1 VNEANIRKVVDMLD
15 LGECLKGHSGW
26 LTAHCPFALEN
37 HSGGKD
43 RNPSFGI
50 RINDNGR
57 SGYYCFS
64 CGAAGSLTKLV
75 RLVYLRD
82 GEPRKAL
89 SMAALA
95 ESYETEIDFLEY
107 EEGLSEVSEEQL
119 DPVMYSAMYPL
130 ATEVEAARRYMQR
143 RGVTIEAALLADLRY
158 DPDYSRIMFP
168 VMDQMK
174 TLFGYVGRSVYDN
187 AKPRVF
193 TYPPLKKTKHLLGGH
208 LVRDKFPKVVVEGQF
223 AYATLLAKGARD
235 FCDVVA
241 IMGQDMSQEQAALL
255 LGFGNP
261 VVLLLDGDEAGE
273 RGTHKAL
280 QTLGSEIP
288 ITAPGYPDYAKGD
301 PDNLAAADLYD
312 MIYT

>member
-1 VNEANIRKVVDMLD
+1 
-15 LGECLKGHSGW
+15 
-26 LTAHCPFALEN
+26 
-37 HSGGKD
+37 
-43 RNPSFGI
+43 
-50 RINDNGR
+50 
-57 SGYYCFS
+57 
-64 CGAAGSLTKLV
+64 
-75 RLVYLRD
+75 
-82 GEPRKAL
+82 
-89 SMAALA
+89 MAALA

-107 EEGLSEVSEEQL
+107 EEGLSEVSEEHL

-130 ATEVEAARRYMQR
+130 ASEVDAARRYMSR
-143 RGVTIEAALLADLRY
+143 RGVTVEAALLADLRY

-174 TLFGYVGRSVYDN
+174 TIFGYVGRSVYDS
-187 AKPRVF
+187 ARPRVF

-223 AYATLLAKGARD
+223 AYATLLSKGVRD

-261 VVLLLDGDEAGE
+261 VVLLLDGDDAGE

-280 QTLGSEIP
+280 QILGTEILV
-288 ITAPGYPDYAKGD
+288 TAPGYPDYAKGD

-312 MIYT
+312 MIYS